1 MQPQPK
7 TLADLLAL
15 TGMHVFTHPQHADV
29 ELYVLADRNP
39 AGQLVFAVYA
49 YVQGADESRVAELAG
64 LTPDCELHTAVTMLE
79 SVRGPSSSW
88 PTLTESLA

>member
-15 TGMHVFTHPQHADV
+15 TGMHAFTHPQAPDV

-39 AGQLVFAVYA
+39 AGQLVFAAYA
-49 YVQGADESRVAELAG
+49 DVRGEDESRVAELAG

-79 SVRGPSSSW
+79 SAQGAASSW
-88 PTLTESLA
+88 PTLAESLA